1 MATDRK
7 RVCMVTSSVLVV
19 RWFLLDQLR
28 ALAQDHDVTLLVNGE
43 EGALQAEIGAGVR
56 VIRAGLERKISPWR
70 DLKALVELMR
80 IFRREQFD
88 LVHSVTPK
96 AGLLSIVAAWMCRVP
111 VRIHT
116 FQGEVW
122 ATRRGFMRT
131 LLRFFDW
138 LIAQLA
144 TVVLV
149 VSASERQFLISQ
161 GIIPAGKSAVLANGS
176 ICGVDTER
184 FAPPDP
190 VQRQIARQQAGIADT
205 DVLFLYV
212 GRLAIDKG
220 ILDLVQAFDHVWR
233 QFPQAR
239 LMIVG
244 PDEEGVMLRVE
255 AMALKA
261 RSAIQVHCYTAR
273 PEQYM
278 QLADVVCLPSYREG
292 FGMVLLEAAAMR
304 VAVMASRIYGITDA
318 VEDGV
323 TGLLHPPAEIAAIEA
338 TMLQLLS
345 DPALR
350 EQLAEAGMQRAR
362 RDFSRQTVI
371 QAVREFYRQVLL
383 HLDQSS
389 GA

>member
-1 MATDRK
+1 MADKRK

-19 RWFLLDQLR
+19 RWFLRDQLR
-28 ALAQDHDVTLLVNGE
+28 ALTQDHDVTLIVNGE
-43 EGALQAEIGAGVR
+43 ETALQAEVGAGVR
-56 VIRAGLERKISPWR
+56 VIRAGLERKISPWH
-70 DLKALVELMR
+70 DLKVLLELMR
-80 IFRREQFD
+80 IFRRERFD
-88 LVHSVTPK
+88 VVHSVTPK
-96 AGLLSIVAAWMCRVP
+96 AGLLSMMAAWICGVP

-122 ATRRGFMRT
+122 ATRHGFMRA

-138 LIAQLA
+138 LVARLA

-149 VSASERQFLISQ
+149 VSASERQFLITE
-161 GIIPAGKSAVLANGS
+161 GIIPADKSRVLANGS

-190 VQRQIARQQAGIADT
+190 VQRRMARQQAGIADT

-220 ILDLVQAFDHVWR
+220 ILDLAQAFDHVWQ

-244 PDEEGVMLRVE
+244 PDEEGVVARMD

-261 RSAIQVHCYTAR
+261 RVAIQVHGYTAE
-273 PEQYM
+273 PERYV

-318 VEDGV
+318 VEDGI
-323 TGLLHPPAEIAAIEA
+323 TGLLHPPAMISAIED
-338 TMLQLLS
+338 TMLQLLR
-345 DPALR
+345 DPGLR
-350 EQLAEAGMQRAR
+350 ERLAEAGMQRAR

-371 QAVREFYRQVLL
+371 EAVRQFYQQLL
-383 HLDQSS
+383 R
-389 GA
+389 